1 MAEATSFDVEGLIQ
15 PIDAGPLVVG
25 EDLRLSGDPKSA
37 YFTLKDKRAAA
48 RASEREILSANEPE
62 SEPLKAA
69 LGEWED
75 IAELAAETLRERSK
89 DLEVACWYCEA
100 QLRLGGFAGLSAG
113 LEVLA
118 RLVETYWDEG
128 LYPVADEDGVET
140 RIAPIAGMI
149 GRGVAGSIVQPI
161 RLLPISDG
169 GDGTRAA
176 LWTIEMASMPGR
188 SETPEARKKRSDR
201 LEALMVSI
209 EKSSP
214 EHLRAVRRGVDRA
227 LTHLGRLMAATDAKT
242 GLGGFA
248 TQVSQPLEAIAKL
261 LDDRVGALFVA
272 PPAPAEATEEDAPEE
287 EGPSSGAGGPSGA
300 KRGRMQTREDALATL
315 MEVAAYFERTE
326 PQSLTAMALRET
338 VRRARLSAAE
348 LMQELIPDVAQRST
362 MLARLGIH
370 SEIPG

>member
-1 MAEATSFDVEGLIQ
+1 
-15 PIDAGPLVVG
+15 
-25 EDLRLSGDPKSA
+25 
-37 YFTLKDKRAAA
+37 
-48 RASEREILSANEPE
+48 
-62 SEPLKAA
+62 

-118 RLVETYWDEG
+118 RLVETYWDAG

-140 RIAPIAGMI
+140 RLAPVAGMI
-149 GRGVAGSIVQPI
+149 GRGVAGSLVQPI

-169 GDGTRAA
+169 ANGVRAA
-176 LWTIEMASMPGR
+176 LWTIELASMPAR
-188 SETPEARKKRSDR
+188 SETAEVKKKRSDR
-201 LEALMVSI
+201 LEALMLAI
-209 EKSSP
+209 EKSSA
-214 EHLRAVRRGVDRA
+214 EHLRALRRDLDAA
-227 LTHLGRLMAATDAKT
+227 LGHLGRLMAAIDAKT

-261 LDDRVGALFVA
+261 LDDRVGALFIV
-272 PPAPAEATEEDAPEE
+272 PPAAPDPVEDDLAE
-287 EGPSSGAGGPSGA
+287 EGAATGGADEPSRA
-300 KRGRMQTREDALATL
+300 KKGRMNTREDALATL
-315 MEVAAYFERTE
+315 LEVAVFFERTE
-326 PQSLTAMALRET
+326 PQSLTALALREV

-348 LMQELIPDVAQRST
+348 LMQELVPDVAIRST
-362 MLARLGIH
+362 MLARLGIQ